1 MVMEVPLP
9 ATYSSGARRGKSLLV
24 DPSQLRTVLSNLSHE
39 LCRQLASLR
48 AGFDLILSEAK
59 SNIAEDQSAH
69 LLKMV
74 SLCDELLGFTRSSL
88 DYAAIA
94 HGTRPLCLGSFTI
107 GALIQEIDRQ
117 YAPQAQS
124 RRIQWKTQVA
134 NSDAMVLTD
143 ASRCQQILGN
153 LVSNALKYTP
163 PGGRVRVAAVVEY
176 ECWRLSVSDSGLG
189 IPDSWHDKVFEPFVR
204 LARDEKAGIEGSG
217 LGLAICRELVG
228 QLHGTIALES
238 TEGMGTS
245 LHVRFPRAAC
255 PSMVTAT

>member
-1 MVMEVPLP
+1 MEVPLP
-9 ATYSSGARRGKSLLV
+9 AIYSSGARRGNSLLV
-24 DPSQLRTVLSNLSHE
+24 DPSQLRTVLTNLSHE

-48 AGFDLILSEAK
+48 AGFDLILSEAE

-94 HGTRPLCLGSFTI
+94 HGSRPLCLGSFTI
-107 GALIQEIDRQ
+107 RALIEEIDRQ
-117 YAPQAQS
+117 FAPQARS
-124 RRIQWKTQVA
+124 RRIQWETHA
-134 NSDAMVLTD
+134 TNPDAVVLTD
-143 ASRCQQILGN
+143 VSRCQQILGN

-163 PGGRVRVAAVVEY
+163 PGGRVQVAAVVER
-176 ECWRLSVSDSGLG
+176 EFWRLSVSDSGLG
-189 IPDSWHDKVFEPFVR
+189 IPDSWHEKVFEPYVR

-217 LGLAICRELVG
+217 LGLAICRELVD
-228 QLHGTIALES
+228 QLHGTIALDS

-245 LHVRFPRAAC
+245 LHIRFPIAAC
-255 PSMVTAT
+255 PTPIMTT